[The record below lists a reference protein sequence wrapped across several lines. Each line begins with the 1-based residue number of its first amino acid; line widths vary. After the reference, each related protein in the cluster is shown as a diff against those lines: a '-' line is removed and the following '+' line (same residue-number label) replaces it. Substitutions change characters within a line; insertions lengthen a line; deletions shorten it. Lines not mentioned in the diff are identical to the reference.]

1 MVFPQGELTGLANSL
16 YSRLFAKPASLVTLG
31 PYAQPWSVTTAAKQS
46 DLSAGYEIEEP
57 Q

>member
-31 PYAQPWSVTTAAKQS
+31 PYAQPWSVTTAAKKS